1 MKFFVD
7 ENLVSHGI
15 EKVVIAKA
23 GNVQVKAPLDPEV
36 EAKIKN
42 VEQEVLDGKKDWI
55 LNDPITQGYEN
66 LVTSCNRSI
75 KKNPPTVP
83 DFIASIKRRGSLPH
97 INTVV
102 DIYNLETLISGV
114 AIGGH
119 DVDKI
124 TGTLRFMI
132 CGQEDSFTSIGG
144 NTKHVAGTDYVY
156 RDDQG
161 IITWLG
167 TRDSTFYK
175 IDDDT
180 QNVLFVIAG
189 NANTSVDLRL
199 AALERIHQDLLKCM
213 PQLTFATVIAEAGRE
228 TEIE

>member
-1 MKFFVD
+1 
-7 ENLVSHGI
+7 
-15 EKVVIAKA
+15 
-23 GNVQVKAPLDPEV
+23 
-36 EAKIKN
+36 
-42 VEQEVLDGKKDWI
+42 
-55 LNDPITQGYEN
+55 
-66 LVTSCNRSI
+66 
-75 KKNPPTVP
+75 VP
-83 DFIASIKRRGSLPH
+83 DFLASIKRRGSLPH

>member
-1 MKFFVD
+1 M
-7 ENLVSHGI
+7 
-15 EKVVIAKA
+15 
-23 GNVQVKAPLDPEV
+23 
-36 EAKIKN
+36 
-42 VEQEVLDGKKDWI
+42 
-55 LNDPITQGYEN
+55 
-66 LVTSCNRSI
+66 
-75 KKNPPTVP
+75 
-83 DFIASIKRRGSLPH
+83 
-97 INTVV
+97 
-102 DIYNLETLISGV
+102 
-114 AIGGH
+114 
-119 DVDKI
+119 DKI

>member
-1 MKFFVD
+1 MKIFVD

-83 DFIASIKRRGSLPH
+83 DFLASIKRRGSLPH

-119 DVDKI
+119 DADKI

-132 CGQEDSFTSIGG
+132 SGKEDTFTSIGG
-144 NTKHVAGTDYVY
+144 NTKHVAETDYVY

-213 PQLTFATVIAEAGRE
+213 PQLTFATAIAEAGRE